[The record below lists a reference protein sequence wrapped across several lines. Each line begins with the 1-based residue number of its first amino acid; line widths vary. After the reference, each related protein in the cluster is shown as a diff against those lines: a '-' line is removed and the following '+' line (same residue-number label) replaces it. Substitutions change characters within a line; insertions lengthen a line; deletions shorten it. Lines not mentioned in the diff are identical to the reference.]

1 MKEQD
6 TQKLLCFWQIRARV
20 PTLLQL
26 SPAKNVRLQ
35 LRADDTF
42 YILLFNPELDCRS
55 IKIILHM
62 SAADRPP
69 RVALKWHRVEAQFLR
84 PLFPP
89 SGLSPWCLRGFQQ
102 NSTGVSCLPPCA
114 PWWQVCTRTR
124 GKFGLFGGCKGLRR
138 WGEVALSC
146 SLWPKYSMNASG
158 VKLFRWAKECPQWL
172 PSGTLLSVQF
182 NMLTSLHSGQG
193 LGP

>member
-62 SAADRPP
+62 SAADRPL
-69 RVALKWHRVEAQFLR
+69 RVALK
-84 PLFPP
+84 
-89 SGLSPWCLRGFQQ
+89 
-102 NSTGVSCLPPCA
+102 
-114 PWWQVCTRTR
+114 
-124 GKFGLFGGCKGLRR
+124 
-138 WGEVALSC
+138 
-146 SLWPKYSMNASG
+146 
-158 VKLFRWAKECPQWL
+158 
-172 PSGTLLSVQF
+172 
-182 NMLTSLHSGQG
+182 
-193 LGP
+193 